1 MGHFPTEEQ
10 QGRPAVARAGGIRMK
25 HFASMEEPFPED
37 ISVSQEEDQARTV
50 KAEKLGCDCIS
61 GRGVLD

>member
-1 MGHFPTEEQ
+1 
-10 QGRPAVARAGGIRMK
+10 MK